1 MSEQQKGQ
9 VSQPLS
15 WKEEFA
21 IPDQGFFTAQLLE
34 KANWM
39 MLNNQ
44 KGIGLKFPPTEKKA
58 NKNTMLRNLKNY
70 FSCK

>member
-9 VSQPLS
+9 ASQGLS
-15 WKEEFA
+15 WKEKIA

-39 MLNNQ
+39 MLKNQ
-44 KGIGLKFPPTEKKA
+44 KEMSPEISTWGKKS
-58 NKNTMLRNLKNY
+58 K
-70 FSCK
+70 